1 MEKNWLIRTK
11 NNHILG
17 PVSKAKVQELILK
30 GSIKGDDEVC
40 SGNGYWL
47 YVREQDLVKKYITD
61 SNPQDFN
68 PVTEA
73 ETLGAISPIESD
85 LEYPDIESITG
96 RKESVVAHSAPE
108 VKTPSTPTPKEVA
121 EELNLQPDE
130 TFGTPLDD
138 DFEESPEVLPE
149 EDDLEYPDEPSVN
162 SAENVVPIKASTP
175 ARKKKGSVPKLKKRK
190 KTPVPVPEVKRD
202 LKISVK
208 LIYLMVVLFF
218 IMAVIA
224 VLKREQI
231 MNEINKRVS
240 ISFINS
246 AIAQDTLSENKKKS
260 GLTSS
265 FLKLKA
271 LSSSTV

>member
-96 RKESVVAHSAPE
+96 RTESVVNHSAPE

-121 EELNLQPDE
+121 EELNLQPEDSFE
-130 TFGTPLDD
+130 APLND

-149 EDDLEYPDEPSVN
+149 DDDLEYPDEPLVN

-175 ARKKKGSVPKLKKRK
+175 ARKKKGSVPKLKKRRK
-190 KTPVPVPEVKRD
+190 APVPVPEVKRD
-202 LKISVK
+202 SKISVK

-246 AIAQDTLSENKKKS
+246 AIAQDNLSENKKKS
-260 GLTSS
+260 GLTSN

-271 LSSSTV
+271 LSLNTV